1 MLACERA
8 CSPARAAV
16 TKRLSSLNNMNPSLY
31 GPEAA
36 RLRRGVG
43 GVGGLVPGGGGHSP
57 WLAGG
62 RFSPWPHAAVP
73 LRMSVSSSYE
83 DTSHSGLGPTLMAS
97 LYQITSLKVI
107 KGPTF

>member
-1 MLACERA
+1 M
-8 CSPARAAV
+8 
-16 TKRLSSLNNMNPSLY
+16 
-31 GPEAA
+31 
-36 RLRRGVG
+36 
-43 GVGGLVPGGGGHSP
+43 GGLVPGGGGHSP

-107 KGPTF
+107 KEVLGFETSTYDCWGQTIEPTSHVCVCACAREPCKNTGV